1 MVKESTH
8 GKMAENMKE
17 NINKIEKMDMELIH
31 GQMEKSMKDVGK
43 MENNMEKENTFFLM
57 VQ

>member
-8 GKMAENMKE
+8 GKMAENTKE
-17 NINKIEKMDMELIH
+17 NINKIEKMDMELTH

-43 MENNMEKENTFFLM
+43 MENNMEKENIFFLM

>member
-1 MVKESTH
+1 
-8 GKMAENMKE
+8 MAENMKE
-17 NINKIEKMDMELIH
+17 NINKIEKMDMELTH

-57 VQ
+57 EQ

>member
-17 NINKIEKMDMELIH
+17 NINKIEKMDMELTH